1 VRVRFSTSRP
11 RTQYSGGD
19 DGMFHVW
26 PRREELQP
34 ITFFSSRLTPD
45 DTTLDHHD
53 TIITKAS

>member
-1 VRVRFSTSRP
+1 
-11 RTQYSGGD
+11 
-19 DGMFHVW
+19 MFHVW